1 MSWFI
6 FSYDIILYFSLSIRD
21 KNNLEISMLNCYP
34 GMQNQLSLVVM
45 GIYFQSVTNINV
57 LRMWLLDEMWF

>member
-1 MSWFI
+1 MSWSI

-21 KNNLEISMLNCYP
+21 KSNLEISMLNCYP
-34 GMQNQLSLVVM
+34 DMQSQLSLVVM